1 MKSGK
6 AGRFELW
13 LSVILTAIFLPLMIP
28 ASGPAESYTHP
39 MVAAGYFS
47 TLGLN
52 DDGTVEITGRCFAV
66 SDLTTVKSWSG
77 ITQVAAGEDYFL
89 GLESDGTVLAT
100 GYNYHGQLNVD
111 GWSDIIQVAA
121 GAAHTVGLKS
131 DGTVLATGWNDYG
144 QCNISSWSGITQVAA
159 GWDHTVGLKS
169 DGTVVATGSNTWEQL
184 EVSGWSGI
192 TQVAAADGFT
202 VGLKSNGT
210 VVSTDNVYY
219 NTQSWTDIIQ
229 VAAGNCGVVGLSS
242 NGTVVSTI
250 NITDYRYDISDWSD
264 IILVAA
270 GSNHIVGLRSN
281 GAVLG
286 TGPNPF
292 GQIYVNSWLLI
303 DLYQKGYDDGYAAGL
318 TAGGLIDTMPP
329 TGSLHVV
336 DDWASNSKS
345 VKLTISG
352 YVRDEMSILSA
363 GEGCGVSEALIM
375 INDTETI
382 QPTLGEDG
390 TFSFPLTL
398 GASKDAVFKF
408 SLYASDSAS
417 NRGLV
422 DEITVRSPK
431 AK

>member
-1 MKSGK
+1 MKIGK
-6 AGRFELW
+6 AGRFELS
-13 LSVILTAIFLPLMIP
+13 LSVILIAIFLPLMLP

-52 DDGTVEITGRCFAV
+52 DDGTVEVTGRCYYD
-66 SDLTTVKSWSG
+66 SDLTTVRNWSG

-89 GLESDGTVLAT
+89 GLKSDGTVLAT
-100 GYNYHGQLNVD
+100 GDNYHGQLNVD

-121 GAAHTVGLKS
+121 GAAHTVGLRNN
-131 DGTVLATGWNDYG
+131 GTVLAIGWNDDG
-144 QCNISSWSGITQVAA
+144 QCDVSGWIDIIQVAA

-169 DGTVVATGSNTWEQL
+169 DGTVVATGSNNWGQL
-184 EVSGWSGI
+184 EVGGWSGI
-192 TQVAAADGFT
+192 TQVAAADGYT
-202 VGLKSNGT
+202 VGLTSDGT
-210 VVSTDNVYY
+210 VVSTDNESYD
-219 NTQSWTDIIQ
+219 TRSWTDIIQ
-229 VAAGNCGVVGLSS
+229 VAAGNCSVVGLSS

-250 NITDYRYDISDWSD
+250 NDDYYDVYDWSD
-264 IILVAA
+264 IIQVAA

-318 TAGGLIDTMPP
+318 TAELIDTMSP

-352 YVRDEMSILSA
+352 YVRDEMSIFRDGA
-363 GEGCGVSEALIM
+363 GCGVSEAFIM
-375 INDTETI
+375 INDTKTI
-382 QPTLGEDG
+382 RLTLGEDG

-408 SLYASDSAS
+408 SLYARDSVS